1 MIMEKILSRLKKCN
15 DVIAMG
21 TNGRIRLF
29 DKAEYRDLRL
39 MLDEDTKVNSNS

>member
-1 MIMEKILSRLKKCN
+1 MEKILSRLKKCN

-29 DKAEYRDLRL
+29 DKAEYSDLRQ
-39 MLDEDTKVNSNS
+39 MLEDGTNENTNS